1 MTKMNLEQRAKAAA
15 KSTHPPT
22 SILHPAWVYTP
33 AAATNI
39 AETFA
44 RIRAEQAKPV
54 NVVKI
59 NREKAPKVR

>member
-1 MTKMNLEQRAKAAA
+1 MNIEQRAKAAA

-44 RIRAEQAKPV
+44 RIRAAQAQQPV